1 MLGVLCIVGCPV
13 QLIREV
19 FSRLHFRRRHTFAS
33 LWGAWLR
40 FASLWRTNA
49 RGDSWVLGV
58 HQSSVLLSCDNLP
71 SFVAFCWVVI
81 IFHRSSLKRAERLLK
96 GCLLKLLS
104 FKTAQ
109 YNILLCVK
117 HGSSL
122 SSENVCGSW
131 RLHAVVPQS
140 KSTEFCSSV
149 AVVLQSKSTEIW
161 SSAAPSH
168 HDLWY
173 LRHWNQQTK
182 CWISCS
188 VFWAVLKAPQTVFS
202 SWKFH

>member
-1 MLGVLCIVGCPV
+1 MSTFFDFLREACLIDSCQEKARNPNQCCCSFNIAPFQTHLLLNLASCYIYCVRGTRTQPLICVGCSV
-13 QLIREV
+13 HCWVSFAINKGSFFEIA
-19 FSRLHFRRRHTFAS
+19 FSRRRHTFAL

-58 HQSSVLLSCDNLP
+58 HQSNVSLSCDNLP

-109 YNILLCVK
+109 YNFTLC
-117 HGSSL
+117 
-122 SSENVCGSW
+122 
-131 RLHAVVPQS
+131 
-140 KSTEFCSSV
+140 
-149 AVVLQSKSTEIW
+149 
-161 SSAAPSH
+161 
-168 HDLWY
+168 
-173 LRHWNQQTK
+173 
-182 CWISCS
+182 
-188 VFWAVLKAPQTVFS
+188 
-202 SWKFH
+202 